1 MFCLLLSRIARL
13 GSPAM
18 KDLHFGS
25 LRRHSQSA
33 HSNIGVPQP
42 IRNSALGLFAS
53 GRDHCL
59 LHKGVCCSHLKCTAH
74 AFFFGADWLFSA
86 FFFARAELTG
96 LAESITFSGGYVYT
110 CARRNAWQRFEEN
123 KNYLAFAGIWLGKD
137 AKLRLECLNQ
147 CWTGAEDCV

>member
-59 LHKGVCCSHLKCTAH
+59 LHKGVCCSHLKCSAH
-74 AFFFGADWLFSA
+74 AFFSGRIGCFRLFV
-86 FFFARAELTG
+86 ARAELTG
-96 LAESITFSGGYVYT
+96 LAESITFSGGYAPDAT
-110 CARRNAWQRFEEN
+110 HGKDLKKTKTIWHL
-123 KNYLAFAGIWLGKD
+123 LAFGLARMPSCGSS
-137 AKLRLECLNQ
+137 
-147 CWTGAEDCV
+147 V